1 MNDARKSLAKAQD
14 KPVYDTR
21 RPTMPSERE
30 ESMVSLK
37 RRLYRLVQSEL
48 ARGPNDRRS
57 AEEDEE
63 LAAIDAA
70 LIAAHQRRLTQCS
83 R

>member
-1 MNDARKSLAKAQD
+1 MNDAIKSLAKAQD

-21 RPTMPSERE
+21 ATMPSERE

-37 RRLYRLVQSEL
+37 RRLCRLVQSEL